1 MKNQRKQFGKEQMIV
16 SKSQNSSK
24 NESYGDSNQQ
34 ANEQLNSK
42 KLSVRLKSFLEN
54 LDMSFRRIDAGL
66 M

>member
-1 MKNQRKQFGKEQMIV
+1 MKNQRKQFGREQVITN
-16 SKSQNSSK
+16 KSQSSSR

-34 ANEQLNSK
+34 VNEQFNSK